1 MKAGDLIAWGPSTG
15 ARIYGVVISEDK
27 GYIKIRWNDG
37 HITVLSGQTIA
48 NDSYHYVFSA

>member
-1 MKAGDLIAWGPSTG
+1 VKAGDLIAWGPPTG

-48 NDSYHYVFSA
+48 NDSHHYVFSA